1 MKGRWKHLPFF
12 INTIYY
18 IQIKVYMYRRFQ
30 SLNEANAYRS
40 FYSNEDIIEKLG
52 EVDVY
57 DSSTKSFVKM
67 KATDIM
73 KVASDALYKMQ
84 RDYNYLYQYLTRC
97 KLMYIPTFPSKITNT
112 MAVDNYNNLWMN
124 LSFIYDQCK
133 MDTNRVFGI
142 LFHELFHIFF
152 NHLLRFRKEFPDEMF
167 AAAGPGVY
175 KKANTKANLCQDY
188 EVNASMVEDEIVS
201 PDFWTNMHGL
211 YKKEYTGM
219 TWEEILHKYG
229 DKEYDEWL
237 AANGESLDDVEKKI
251 LEAIEE
257 ASRTLMDPEADDDD
271 KRAARKRLKKKL
283 DDILGRETAGE
294 DTLQET
300 LEQLGET
307 KLADH
312 GDIAQDLDKL
322 VDDLNRDPSRM
333 STEELNQAMR
343 DMDKLADDI
352 LENAEDIASD
362 FGKSAEDVAADAQ
375 KARETVKE
383 ALKKINEGGLSKE
396 EQKALMDKAKDAMED
411 IISDDVEKEK
421 LKEKRAERDAKRE
434 EAIKEK
440 LKKTH
445 PLRKMLIIL
454 KNLKDLRQI
463 DLISD
468 GTAEILQ
475 KCIDAVDVLTGIKLS
490 DMKKRDMKD
499 VSDAFGE
506 LKTSLLPDLVALIEN
521 ETILQKTEDDM
532 KHLLDTIFEHVYNA
546 FRRIFDTTIDDEAKA
561 SLLKMA
567 AQKLRTIG
575 KVLKTQKKWRVGE
588 DFKRAYREEM
598 KRLMD
603 LRKSGGDEA
612 LMKELLDLGVINPLS
627 LDEHGEE
634 VYKAVTGKSSKFDDL
649 FDTLSKLSGEDKAE
663 ISDDEAIEGIVG
675 ALRDEG
681 VDDDD
686 LEKVMDALSK
696 IAKEAEGDDITT
708 YSEINDDV
716 EPYEGKM
723 YYTLFKTDDD
733 EILLQLSDMPDGCRD
748 SGYEKFGV
756 KFESDF
762 PEYWVDESMESEFVV
777 FSKNSEVDVDFDTL
791 KKKLEDHPDY
801 EEGEW

>member
-1 MKGRWKHLPFF
+1 
-12 INTIYY
+12 
-18 IQIKVYMYRRFQ
+18 MYRRFQ
-30 SLNEANAYRS
+30 SLNEANAYKS
-40 FYSNEDIIEKLG
+40 FYSNEDVIEKLG
-52 EVDVY
+52 EVNVY
-57 DSSTKSFVKM
+57 DSETKSFVKM
-67 KATDIM
+67 NPTEIM

-84 RDYNYLYQYLTRC
+84 RDYNYLYQFITRC
-97 KLMYIPTFPSKITNT
+97 KLMYIPTYPSEITNT

-124 LSFIYDQCK
+124 LSFIYDKCK
-133 MDTNRVFGI
+133 MDVNRVFGI
-142 LFHELFHIFF
+142 LFHEMFHIFF
-152 NHLLRFRKEFPDEMF
+152 NHLLRFEKVFPRQMF
-167 AAAGPGVY
+167 ATAGPGVWDR
-175 KKANTKANLCQDY
+175 ANTKANLCQDY

-201 PDFWTNMHGL
+201 PEFWENMKGL

-219 TWEEILHKYG
+219 TWEEILQKYG

-237 AANGESLDDVEKKI
+237 EKNGQSLDDTEKKI
-251 LEAIEE
+251 LEAIED
-257 ASRTLMDPEADDDD
+257 ASKTLMDPDAGEDE
-271 KRAARKRLKKKL
+271 KRAARKRLQKKL
-283 DDILGRETAGE
+283 NEILGREQTIE
-294 DTLQET
+294 DTLQDT

-312 GDIAQDLDKL
+312 GDIAQDLEKL
-322 VDDLNRDPSRM
+322 ADDLIRDPSRM

-352 LENAEDIASD
+352 IENAEDIAKD

-375 KARETVKE
+375 KARQAVKE
-383 ALKKINEGGLSKE
+383 ALKKINEGGLTNE
-396 EQKALMDKAKDAMED
+396 EKQALMDKAKDAMED
-411 IISDDVEKEK
+411 IISDEVEKEK

-440 LKKTH
+440 LKKVH

-468 GTAEILQ
+468 ATADILQ
-475 KCIDAVDVLTGIKLS
+475 KCIDAVDKLTEIKLK

-506 LKTSLLPDLVALIEN
+506 LKKSLLPDLVALIEN
-521 ETILQKTEDDM
+521 ETILQKTEEDM

-575 KVLKTQKKWRVGE
+575 KILKTQKKWRVGE
-588 DFKRAYREEM
+588 DFKNAYREEM

-627 LDEHGEE
+627 LDEHGED

-649 FDTLSKLSGEDKAE
+649 LGVLSKLSGEDKAE
-663 ISDDEAIEGIVG
+663 ISDEEAIEGIVG

-681 VDDDD
+681 TSDDD
-686 LEKVMDALSK
+686 LEKVKDALSK
-696 IAKEAEGDDITT
+696 IAKEAEDDEMPT
-708 YSEINDDV
+708 YSEINDEI
-716 EPYEGKM
+716 EPYDGKM
-723 YYTLFKTDDD
+723 YYSLFKTDDD
-733 EILLQLSDMPDGCRD
+733 EMLLELSDMKKGLRD
-748 SGYEKFGV
+748 SNFEKFGI

-762 PEYWVDESMESEFVV
+762 PEYWVDETMESV
-777 FSKNSEVDVDFDTL
+777 FGVYKKGTMDAPDYDEL

-801 EEGEW
+801 EKGEWE